1 MEDNFDTDDATQDL
15 HEDQRSEERIP
26 TLGVIVYFLPPSG
39 EFNPLFEGLIYNLS
53 KKGAGVITVNPV
65 SAGAMVK
72 ISSAAIGGGPR
83 DAHIQWCTHINDHLY
98 KFGLSL
104 S

>member
-1 MEDNFDTDDATQDL
+1 MEDDLGTSDATQDFQQ
-15 HEDQRSEERIP
+15 EQRSEERVP

-53 KKGAGVITVNPV
+53 KNGAGVITVNRV
-65 SAGAMVK
+65 AAGSVVK
-72 ISSAAIGGGPR
+72 ISSAAIGGAPR
-83 DAHIQWCTHINDHLY
+83 DAHVQWCTHINDNLY